1 MGNLALIVDKRDEN
15 EMRNNASRRLRSEGF
30 IPAVMYGLG
39 GDPVSIK
46 IDGKKFKEMLKDK
59 SISSLIFDIHINGAG
74 KNKKETTIIKDIQRN
89 PITREFQ
96 HLDFFRIEMEKE
108 VEISVPVSIVNE
120 EESLG
125 VKEDGGVIQH
135 GLRELHVSC
144 LPVDI
149 PERIEFDIKDLRM
162 GDIVRVSE
170 IEVEDKVKIL
180 NDPNEVVVSIIHP
193 THLVVE
199 EEVEEVEEEA
209 VEEEPE
215 VIGKGKE
222 EDREKLK
229 KEEQKEEP
237 PKAQQQQQQQQK
249 QHPSKKQK

>member
-1 MGNLALIVDKRDEN
+1 
-15 EMRNNASRRLRSEGF
+15 
-30 IPAVMYGLG
+30 MYGLG
-39 GDPVSIK
+39 GDPVNIK
-46 IDGKKFKEMLKDK
+46 VGEKKFKEMLKDR
-59 SISSLIFDIHINGAG
+59 SILSLIFDIHINGAG
-74 KNKKETTIIKDIQRN
+74 KNKKETAILKDVQRN

-96 HLDFFRIEMEKE
+96 HLDFLRIEMEKE
-108 VEISVPVSIVNE
+108 VETSVPVLIVNE

-125 VKEDGGVIQH
+125 VKEDGGVLQH

-144 LPVDI
+144 LPMDI
-149 PERIEFDIKDLRM
+149 PEKIKFDIKDLRM

-209 VEEEPE
+209 VEGEPE
-215 VIGKGKE
+215 IIGKGKE

-229 KEEQKEEP
+229 EEEQKKEEP
-237 PKAQQQQQQQQK
+237 QKTQQQQQPQQHSSQK
-249 QHPSKKQK
+249 RK

>member
-1 MGNLALIVDKRDEN
+1 MGNLALLVDKRDEN
-15 EMRNNASRRLRSEGF
+15 EIGKNASRRLRSGDF

-39 GDPVSIK
+39 GDPVNIK
-46 IDGKKFKEMLKDK
+46 VDEKKFKEMLKDR
-59 SISSLIFDIHINGAG
+59 SILSLIFDIHINGAG
-74 KNKKETTIIKDIQRN
+74 KNKKETAILKDVQRN

-96 HLDFFRIEMEKE
+96 HLDFLRIEMEKE
-108 VEISVPVSIVNE
+108 VETSVPILIVNE

-125 VKEDGGVIQH
+125 VKEDGGVLQH

-149 PERIEFDIKDLRM
+149 PEKIKFDIKDLRM

-215 VIGKGKE
+215 IIGKGKE
-222 EDREKLK
+222 EDREKP
-229 KEEQKEEP
+229 KEEELKKEEP
-237 PKAQQQQQQQQK
+237 PKAQQQQQPQ
-249 QHPSKKQK
+249 QHPSQKRK

>member
-15 EMRNNASRRLRSEGF
+15 EIGKNASRRLRSGDF

-39 GDPVSIK
+39 GDPVNIK
-46 IDGKKFKEMLKDK
+46 VDEKKFKEMLKDR
-59 SISSLIFDIHINGAG
+59 SILSLIFDIHINGAG
-74 KNKKETTIIKDIQRN
+74 KNKKETAILKDVQRN

-96 HLDFFRIEMEKE
+96 HLDFLRIEMEKE
-108 VEISVPVSIVNE
+108 VETSVPVLIVNE

-125 VKEDGGVIQH
+125 VKEDGGVLQH

-144 LPVDI
+144 LPMDI
-149 PERIEFDIKDLRM
+149 PEKIKFDIKDLRM
-162 GDIVRVSE
+162 GDIVRVSG

-209 VEEEPE
+209 VEGEPE
-215 VIGKGKE
+215 IIGKGKE
-222 EDREKLK
+222 EDREKPKEEEQK
-229 KEEQKEEP
+229 KEEPQ
-237 PKAQQQQQQQQK
+237 KAQQQQQPQ
-249 QHPSKKQK
+249 QHPSQKRK